1 MSYNIHEGKGTDGT
15 LDLNRI
21 ADVINAVGPDLVV
34 LQEVDKNT
42 EGSGFVDQPAVLAA
56 LTFMNH
62 EFGKAMDWDKGEFG
76 NVILTKH
83 PYTLIGNYL
92 LPKVKRNQEPRAAL
106 FLEVDLSSI
115 YGPGASITFVGTHLD
130 NRRAQSR
137 IQAASFIDTILAG
150 LPDRPALL
158 GGDLNDVPGS
168 PTMIEFDLSWEIEDL
183 GQTLFTF
190 PAGSPDRQIDYVL
203 YRDSGAWTVNH
214 AEVLDEPIASDHR
227 PIVYIYELGTLPTA
241 RFDELCTVLTCQFTD
256 TSFDP
261 DGSVIAWSWDFGDS
275 TTSAAQ
281 DPSHVYQSEGT
292 YSVSLTVTDNDNNTD
307 TTSHDVVVDT
317 SPPPDI
323 TLATA
328 GYKVKGLMKADLSW
342 AEATST
348 NVDVYRDDVFLQTT
362 ANDGFFTDNID
373 QRGGGAF
380 AYAVCEENTLIC
392 SNESSVAF

>member
-1 MSYNIHEGKGTDGT
+1 MTTKSLSISFCAFLIYGLASSGPGEAEAQTPPGSVPTFPNSVTVMSYNIHEGKGTDGT

-115 YGPGASITFVGTHLD
+115 YGHGASITFVGTHLD

-158 GGDLNDVPGS
+158 GGDLNDVPG
-168 PTMIEFDLSWEIEDL
+168 
-183 GQTLFTF
+183 
-190 PAGSPDRQIDYVL
+190 
-203 YRDSGAWTVNH
+203 
-214 AEVLDEPIASDHR
+214 
-227 PIVYIYELGTLPTA
+227 
-241 RFDELCTVLTCQFTD
+241 TVL
-256 TSFDP
+256 P
-261 DGSVIAWSWDFGDS
+261 
-275 TTSAAQ
+275 
-281 DPSHVYQSEGT
+281 
-292 YSVSLTVTDNDNNTD
+292 
-307 TTSHDVVVDT
+307 
-317 SPPPDI
+317 
-323 TLATA
+323 
-328 GYKVKGLMKADLSW
+328 
-342 AEATST
+342 
-348 NVDVYRDDVFLQTT
+348 
-362 ANDGFFTDNID
+362 
-373 QRGGGAF
+373 
-380 AYAVCEENTLIC
+380 
-392 SNESSVAF
+392 